1 MDIIIVLAYI
11 FLLVLFTFWI
21 ALSICVL
28 LDNLRKKSVTE
39 DNSKEIEDMIVP
51 TPWPSWGKIK
61 KEKLY
66 LKMVFIS
73 ILYTMILILIFPLFV
88 IGKKTKKEST

>member
-1 MDIIIVLAYI
+1 MEIMIISAYI
-11 FLLVLFTFWI
+11 FLLFLIIFWI

-51 TPWPSWGKIK
+51 TPWPSWDKIK

-73 ILYTMILILIFPLFV
+73 ILYTMILILIFPVFV